1 MAHVQPTHPL
11 APMVTADDMVEP
23 LPRDDNE
30 SWADT
35 FLIAGLVVALSVLVF
50 LLTG

>member
-1 MAHVQPTHPL
+1 MAYIQPLDPH
-11 APMVTADDMVEP
+11 APPATARDMVEP
-23 LPRDDNE
+23 LLQHDNE

-35 FLIAGLVVALSVLVF
+35 FLIAGLVVALSILVF

>member
-1 MAHVQPTHPL
+1 M
-11 APMVTADDMVEP
+11 ADDMLEP
-23 LPRDDNE
+23 LPRQNNE

-35 FLIAGLVVALSVLVF
+35 FLIAGLVVALSILVF